1 MTGLVVSGL
10 QKNYPGRP
18 PVAALRGID
27 LRVDTGSF
35 TAVLGPSGSG
45 KTTLLRALAG
55 MERPD
60 AGSITLNE
68 RLLAGPGCMVPPER
82 RAIGLV
88 PQEGALFPHLNV
100 ADNVAFGLR
109 GLPRAQ
115 RLERVRELLALVD
128 LVGFER
134 RRAHQLSGGQ
144 QQRVALAR
152 ALAPR
157 PEVVLLDEPFSALDT
172 NLRTQVRAEVAA
184 TLAATGTTAVLV
196 THDQTEALTMADQ
209 VAVMRDGRIVQVGS
223 PSEVYRYPVDRW
235 AAGFVGDAVMLAG
248 RLASSGLVTCSLG
261 TLPVVSRGP
270 EGAVGSAVVACFRP
284 EQIRRVSVGAG
295 DRGTRALVTEV
306 IFQGPDGVV
315 ALEVGA
321 ASFNARWPALD
332 LPEPGE
338 AVHVEV
344 IGEVNAYPAS
354 PVVLSGDV

>member
-18 PVAALRGID
+18 PVAALRGVD

-68 RLLAGPGCMVPPER
+68 RTLAGPGCMVAPER

-88 PQEGALFPHLNV
+88 PQEGALFPHLDV

-115 RLERVRELLALVD
+115 RLERVGELLALVD
-128 LVGFER
+128 LAGFER

-172 NLRTQVRAEVAA
+172 NLRAQVRSEVAA

-223 PSEVYRYPVDRW
+223 PSEVYRYPVDQW
-235 AAGFVGDAVMLAG
+235 VASFVGDAVMLPG
-248 RLASSGLVTCSLG
+248 RLASPGMLTCSLG
-261 TLPVVSRGP
+261 TLPVAPRHIQ
-270 EGAVGSAVVACFRP
+270 GAAGSTVVACFRP
-284 EQIRRVSVGAG
+284 EQIRRVPAGA
-295 DRGTRALVTEV
+295 DHRGPHAVVTEV
-306 IFQGPDGVV
+306 TFRGPDAVV
-315 ALEVGA
+315 AVVVDGS
-321 ASFNARWPALD
+321 SFNARWPALD
-332 LPEPGE
+332 LPKPGE
-338 AVHVEV
+338 RVHIEV
-344 IGEVNAYPAS
+344 VGEVNAYAAG
-354 PVVLSGDV
+354 PVALSGDV